1 MQSGPR
7 IKIGTPQASA
17 ALSAWHR
24 RWEDP
29 DDEEDEDRYEPEP
42 QDDDYEICDRFY
54 DGR

>member
-29 DDEEDEDRYEPEP
+29 DDEDEDRYEPEP
-42 QDDDYEICDRFY
+42 PDDDYEICDRFY